1 MFNVGDT
8 VRVIAENASEIV
20 KSCEYIINTA
30 EIACKGLQF
39 KIGPLNRCWFPDEL
53 ELVRHSPTTTFTVG
67 DIVQFT
73 STLEPLPEYRRY
85 DIPPVAS
92 VRVCKVESVRS
103 PCPFSETNVHYNLVT
118 IDGERRRYGSN
129 GSNLTPNNYTLF

>member
-20 KSCEYIINTA
+20 KSCEYVIHTA

-53 ELVRHSPTTTFTVG
+53 ELVRSSTTPTFAVG
-67 DIVQFT
+67 DVVQFT
-73 STLEPLPEYRRY
+73 SISEPP
-85 DIPPVAS
+85 S
-92 VRVCKVESVRS
+92 VRLCKIEAVKS
-103 PCPFSETNVHYNLVT
+103 PCLWTETDVHYNLVT
-118 IDGERRRYGSN
+118 IDGERRFYGSD
-129 GSNLTPNNYTLF
+129 GHNLASHSYSLF

>member
-20 KSCEYIINTA
+20 KSCEYAINTA

-53 ELVRHSPTTTFTVG
+53 ELVRPSTTPTFAVG
-67 DIVQFT
+67 DVVHFT
-73 STLEPLPEYRRY
+73 SISEPP
-85 DIPPVAS
+85 S
-92 VRVCKVESVRS
+92 VRLCKIEAVKS
-103 PCPFSETNVHYNLVT
+103 PCLWTETDVHYNLVT
-118 IDGERRRYGSN
+118 IDGERRFYGSD
-129 GSNLTPNNYTLF
+129 GSNLTLHNYTLF